1 VSAASRFASACL
13 PAIALAAASCG
24 ASIPDVDAK
33 APTLADA
40 QGSPAQTA
48 ALCEKAEN
56 RDSPLV
62 VEWPGTH
69 KVELESISKR
79 GLVVVKY
86 EGCKLSV
93 LPLCEAKG
101 AYTFESI
108 SPQVEGLEIKDE
120 NDLFAKLPVAAP
132 GLRAEM
138 ASGKAFKLDY
148 VLVGQRI
155 AADGPSDMTGDCAGA
170 THFVRTI
177 SVGAY
182 KMESMAKA
190 SQGAD
195 VDAGIVQAGGSRSS
209 SRARNRASG
218 DVGGC
223 GSKTDLDESAA
234 RTAGCSAPVQLGLV
248 KLP

>member
-1 VSAASRFASACL
+1 MRRGSIAALGAVLVAGSG
-13 PAIALAAASCG
+13 CG
-24 ASIPDVDAK
+24 ASVPEVDAR

-40 QGSPAQTA
+40 QGSAQTA
-48 ALCEKAEN
+48 AMCERAES
-56 RDSPLV
+56 RDTPLV

-79 GLVVVKY
+79 GIVVVAY

-101 AYTFESI
+101 AYRFEAV
-108 SPQVEGLEIKDE
+108 SPQRDGLQIKDE
-120 NDLFAKLPVAAP
+120 ADLFAKLPVAAP
-132 GLRAEM
+132 GLRAEL

-155 AADGPSDMTGDCAGA
+155 AEAPPAAMTGDCAGA

-182 KMESMAKA
+182 QMDSSARAE
-190 SQGAD
+190 QGAD
-195 VDAGIVQAGGSRSS
+195 VDAGIVQTGGSRRA
-209 SRARNRASG
+209 SRSRNRGSG
-218 DVGGC
+218 DVDGC
-223 GSKTDLDESAA
+223 ASKTDLDEAGA
-234 RTAGCSAPVQLGLV
+234 RSAGCSAPVQLGLM
-248 KLP
+248 KLARP

>member
-1 VSAASRFASACL
+1 MSGRT
-13 PAIALAAASCG
+13 IALVAAGLLATSCSN
-24 ASIPDVDAK
+24 SIPDVDAK

-40 QGSPAQTA
+40 EGGSPQNTA

-56 RDSPLV
+56 RNSPLV

-79 GLVVVKY
+79 GIVVVKY

-101 AYTFESI
+101 AYAFESV
-108 SPQVEGLEIKDE
+108 SPQREGLEIKDE

-132 GLRAEM
+132 GLKAELN
-138 ASGKAFKLDY
+138 SGKMFKLDY

-155 AADGPSDMTGDCAGA
+155 TPEQPAEMTGDCAGA

-182 KMESMAKA
+182 QMDTAAKA
-190 SQGAD
+190 AQGAD
-195 VDAGIVQAGGSRSS
+195 VDAGVFQAGGSRKA
-209 SRARNRASG
+209 SRSRNRGSG
-218 DVGGC
+218 NVEGC
-223 GSKTDLDESAA
+223 ASKTELDEAAA
-234 RTAGCSAPVQLGLV
+234 RSAGCSAPVQLGLV
-248 KLP
+248 PLK

>member
-1 VSAASRFASACL
+1 MSPRPGTLLVA
-13 PAIALAAASCG
+13 PLAAVLLTAC
-24 ASIPDVDAK
+24 ANAVPEVDAK
-33 APTLADA
+33 APTLAEA
-40 QGSPAQTA
+40 EGNPAQTA

-56 RDSPLV
+56 RDNPLV

-79 GLVVVKY
+79 GLVVVQY
-86 EGCKLSV
+86 QGCKLTV

-101 AYTFESI
+101 AYKFESV
-108 SPQVEGLEIKDE
+108 SPQRDALEIKDE

-132 GLRAEM
+132 GLKAEM

-155 AADGPSDMTGDCAGA
+155 AESAPADLTGDCAGA

-182 KMESMAKA
+182 KMESSARA
-190 SQGAD
+190 AQGAD
-195 VDAGIVQAGGSRSS
+195 VDVGVAQAGGSRKS
-209 SRARNRASG
+209 SRARDRRSG
-218 DVGGC
+218 DVDGC
-223 GSKTDLDESAA
+223 ASKTDLDEPGA
-234 RTAGCSAPVQLGLV
+234 RSAGCSAPVQLGLM

>member
-1 VSAASRFASACL
+1 MSRSLFAAACL
-13 PAIALAAASCG
+13 PALALASASCG
-24 ASIPDVDAK
+24 ASVPDVDAK

-40 QGSPAQTA
+40 QGSPGETA
-48 ALCEKAEN
+48 ARCEKADD

-79 GLVVVKY
+79 GLVVVRY

-101 AYTFESI
+101 AYTFESV
-108 SPQVEGLEIKDE
+108 SPQREGLEIKDE

-138 ASGKAFKLDY
+138 ASGKAFTLDY
-148 VLVGQRI
+148 VLVGRRI
-155 AADGPSDMTGDCAGA
+155 AESAPADMTGDCAGA

-182 KMESMAKA
+182 KMDSMAKA

-209 SRARNRASG
+209 SRSRNRASG

-223 GSKTDLDESAA
+223 ASKTELDEATA